1 MNRYQDEDWQ
11 QEEQR
16 RREAYY
22 QMNSQNSNTPD
33 ALEQIFRGPLN
44 WMNLL
49 MIGINVVI
57 FIIMEFLGST
67 EDTGF
72 MLQWGAACR
81 PFILN
86 GEWYRLFTSMFLHF
100 GIYHLANNMA
110 VLLFMGDMVEN
121 AVGHWK
127 YLAIYLGSG
136 LVGNLLSLY
145 MDIQSQ
151 SNIVSAGAS
160 GAIYGIIGGVFVLMI
175 KNKKQVREI
184 VIRRLVFVIV
194 VTIYYRENRYWN
206 QNIPQYT
213 PGLFPRLPVW
223 KTEADNVWLFP
234 WFLRFRT
241 LPTPDR
247 HTALSSRR

>member
-1 MNRYQDEDWQ
+1 
-11 QEEQR
+11 
-16 RREAYY
+16 
-22 QMNSQNSNTPD
+22 
-33 ALEQIFRGPLN
+33 
-44 WMNLL
+44 
-49 MIGINVVI
+49 
-57 FIIMEFLGST
+57 
-67 EDTGF
+67 

-81 PFILN
+81 PLILN

-194 VTIYYRENRYWN
+194 VTIYYGSQAAQIDNAAHVGGLIGGIVLTVLFTVHKKNTNRNRKEYVA
-206 QNIPQYT
+206 
-213 PGLFPRLPVW
+213 R
-223 KTEADNVWLFP
+223 
-234 WFLRFRT
+234 
-241 LPTPDR
+241 
-247 HTALSSRR
+247 